1 MSRALFHYG
10 ESARS
15 DFEAYLEFLHTKA
28 KFTVAEYDKHKIKNE
43 EKFVHRRWKSIIVSG
58 FPVKS
63 LEMNK
68 YNKLL
73 IKWLMLMV
81 V

>member
-43 EKFVHRRWKSIIVSG
+43 EKFVHRR
-58 FPVKS
+58 
-63 LEMNK
+63 
-68 YNKLL
+68 
-73 IKWLMLMV
+73 
-81 V
+81 